1 MGIITCMD
9 GNQKKIHKDLKTVPK
24 VIKNMAEKL
33 VAEYAPQKVVM
44 FGSYSYGHPGPDSD
58 VDLLIIKETSK
69 RFIDRWA
76 EVQRILTGMHR
87 SIPVETLVLTP
98 QEVENRLSIG
108 DQFIKEILE
117 KGKVLYGA

>member
-1 MGIITCMD
+1 M
-9 GNQKKIHKDLKTVPK
+9 V
-24 VIKNMAEKL
+24 EKL
-33 VAEYAPQKVVM
+33 VVEYTPQKVVL

-76 EVQRILTGMHR
+76 EVQHILTGMHR

-108 DQFIKEILE
+108 DQFIKEIME
-117 KGKVLYGA
+117 KGKVLYDA